1 MEFIAGD
8 HGIVRLAHI
17 ADLLHDGADLV
28 VILDGLL
35 HGRLGGVDTQILQAV
50 QNFLQLHFI
59 VVEVGGVALDGS
71 VDDVCDE
78 RMILNGME
86 QFEVLFHTLHGGA
99 GLDAEQGVE
108 VVVAAFNGTLQNGTD
123 IGAVTVGHVVGSYVG
138 RRAVGCTQTTGE
150 ATGQVQQN
158 FGNIVA
164 VVTKC
169 SISVCYGLLH
179 ELVVG
184 FLQKIFEIDQML
196 EILHSFFPL

>member
-1 MEFIAGD
+1 MSYE
-8 HGIVRLAHI
+8 RLV
-17 ADLLHDGADLV
+17 LY
-28 VILDGLL
+28 
-35 HGRLGGVDTQILQAV
+35 
-50 QNFLQLHFI
+50 
-59 VVEVGGVALDGS
+59 
-71 VDDVCDE
+71 
-78 RMILNGME
+78 GME
-86 QFEVLFHTLHGGA
+86 QFEMLFHTLHGGA

-108 VVVAAFNGTLQNGTD
+108 VVVAALDGALQNGTD
-123 IGAVTVGHVVGSYVG
+123 VRAVTVGHVVGSYVG

-196 EILHSFFPL
+196 EILHSIFPL